1 MFNKLEIE
9 KIKSEFGK
17 FSSWAIWDFQN
28 ERNTTIIENNLE
40 LLHNNYVFFGL
51 NISKEVGIW
60 ENFHGG
66 KHDRKIKY
74 AFNSIRHIK
83 GAYMTDLIKKVE
95 VNSSNLLN
103 EIKVGKVDIL
113 KQVNIL
119 RSELNLIKVTPKSKF
134 IIFGNVAREI
144 YDEFFEKY
152 FPENKVYYLQHY
164 SGRGDDKKWVE
175 KVWTRLNITDL
186 EFETELKKYK
196 NHT

>member
-1 MFNKLEIE
+1 MFSNLEIE
-9 KIKSEFGK
+9 KIKDEFGK

-28 ERNTTIIENNLE
+28 EKNTTIIENNLE
-40 LLHNNYVFFGL
+40 LLHSNYVFIGL

-60 ENFHGG
+60 ENFRGG

-83 GAYMTDLIKKVE
+83 CAYMTDLIKKVE
-95 VNSSNLLN
+95 VDSTNLLK
-103 EIKVGKVDIL
+103 EIKDGKIDII

-119 RSELNLIKVTPKSKF
+119 RSELNLIKVTSKSKF

-144 YDEFFEKY
+144 YYEYFEKY
-152 FPENKVYYLQHY
+152 FPENKVFYLKDY

-175 KVWTRLNITDL
+175 NVWERLTITDL
-186 EFETELKKYK
+186 EFETELRKYK

>member
-1 MFNKLEIE
+1 MFSNLEIE
-9 KIKSEFGK
+9 KIKDEFGK

-28 ERNTTIIENNLE
+28 EKNTTIIENNLE
-40 LLHNNYVFFGL
+40 LLHSNYVFIGL

-60 ENFHGG
+60 ENFRGG

-83 GAYMTDLIKKVE
+83 CAYMTDLIKKVE
-95 VNSSNLLN
+95 VDSTNLLK
-103 EIKVGKVDIL
+103 EIKDGKIDII

-119 RSELNLIKVTPKSKF
+119 RSELNLIKVTSKSKF

-144 YDEFFEKY
+144 YDEYFEKY
-152 FPENKVYYLQHY
+152 FPENKVFYLKHY

-175 KVWTRLNITDL
+175 NVWERLNITDL
-186 EFETELKKYK
+186 EFETELRKYK

>member
-1 MFNKLEIE
+1 MFNKVEIE
-9 KIKSEFGK
+9 KIKDEFGK

-28 ERNTTIIENNLE
+28 EKNTTTIENNLE
-40 LLHNNYVFFGL
+40 LLHSNYVFIGL

-60 ENFHGG
+60 DNFRGG

-74 AFNSIRHIK
+74 AFNTIRHIK

-95 VNSSNLLN
+95 VDSTNLLK
-103 EIKVGKVDIL
+103 EIKDGKIDIL

-119 RSELNLIKVTPKSKF
+119 RNELNLIKVTSKSKF

-144 YDEFFEKY
+144 YDEYFEKY
-152 FPENKVYYLQHY
+152 FPDNKVYYLKHY

-175 KVWTRLNITDL
+175 NVWERLNITGL

>member
-9 KIKSEFGK
+9 KIKDEFGK

-28 ERNTTIIENNLE
+28 EKNTTIIEDNLE
-40 LLHNNYVFFGL
+40 LLHSNYVFIGL
-51 NISKEVGIW
+51 NISKEVGLW
-60 ENFHGG
+60 ENFRGG

-74 AFNSIRHIK
+74 TFNSIRHIK
-83 GAYMTDLIKKVE
+83 GAYMTDLIKKAE
-95 VNSSNLLN
+95 VNSTNLLKKIKDG
-103 EIKVGKVDIL
+103 EIDIL
-113 KQVNIL
+113 KQINIL
-119 RSELNLIKVTPKSKF
+119 RNELDLIKVTSKSKF

-144 YDEFFEKY
+144 YDEYFEKY
-152 FPENKVYYLQHY
+152 FPDNKVYYLKHY

-175 KVWTRLNITDL
+175 NVWERLNITDL